1 MPFNTAQ
8 VTNLGKAPTAS
19 DVILK
24 FIRDSIADGSLD
36 EGEPIRQDDVARMF
50 NRTSANSR
58 FVPEARRGTRGQ
70 AR

>member
-1 MPFNTAQ
+1 MGT
-8 VTNLGKAPTAS
+8 APTVS
-19 DVILK
+19 DIVLK
-24 FIRDSIADGSLD
+24 FIRDFIMDGTLD